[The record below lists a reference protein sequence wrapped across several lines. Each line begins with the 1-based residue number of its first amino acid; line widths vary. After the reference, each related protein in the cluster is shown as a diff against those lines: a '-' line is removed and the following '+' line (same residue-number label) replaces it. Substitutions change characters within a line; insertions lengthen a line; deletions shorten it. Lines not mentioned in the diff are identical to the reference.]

1 MLQPPLHYL
10 ITGRKLCNPPQED
23 TNDEAEV
30 DKVVG
35 VDGEE
40 GGEGEQEMQA
50 KQAILLFLPGK
61 IIHIITSDTT
71 NSRYV
76 GAGFVYA

>member
-1 MLQPPLHYL
+1 M
-10 ITGRKLCNPPQED
+10 
-23 TNDEAEV
+23 
-30 DKVVG
+30 VG

-61 IIHIITSDTT
+61 IIHNIITSDTT